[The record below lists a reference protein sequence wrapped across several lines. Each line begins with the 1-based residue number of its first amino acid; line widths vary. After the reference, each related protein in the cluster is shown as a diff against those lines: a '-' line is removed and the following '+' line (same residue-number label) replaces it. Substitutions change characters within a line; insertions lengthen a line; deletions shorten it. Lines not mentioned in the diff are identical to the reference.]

1 MANYWIGLSRII
13 PKLFSFDHGDH
24 GGSPSHHFIIPRCRW
39 KPPSGPESLAKSIG
53 PHRCDRGLSKVGRGQ
68 WIWWRVCLWY
78 DQFKIYFLGI
88 AGTTYVL
95 YTISMYTHTHICI
108 YIYIH
113 TVSTKISPASA
124 HGAMW
129 TKLFQVAIRLLCGK
143 VALAGWEGER
153 PGGLKSHP
161 GGLWKRVLGW
171 QSEWGDGRGISW
183 DFYKYKSIYI
193 YIMIFKNI

>member
-95 YTISMYTHTHICI
+95 YTISMYTHTYM
-108 YIYIH
+108 YIYTHSIH
-113 TVSTKISPASA
+113 KNIPSFSPRCHVDQAFSGRNSA
-124 HGAMW
+124 AMW
-129 TKLFQVAIRLLCGK
+129 QSRSCRMR
-143 VALAGWEGER
+143 GWTARR
-153 PGGLKSHP
+153 P
-161 GGLWKRVLGW
+161 
-171 QSEWGDGRGISW
+171 
-183 DFYKYKSIYI
+183 
-193 YIMIFKNI
+193 